1 MQDYVVDSEN
11 LCKCYQGEIRVI
23 VNLQNP
29 AQKLI
34 AKIFMAQ
41 NDPNY
46 IKENRILTTLTNA
59 ANNENI
65 IHLIPQNNIN
75 LILGE
80 GYPMNT
86 LCLFYQYYE
95 KGNMSKY
102 IDKSFPRN
110 RIDESYA
117 KYIGYK
123 LIRAVDVIHQNN
135 IAHNKLTIHN
145 IMFDNNFEPFIIHFI
160 EANDNINNNL
170 EFVEDNQALANILLI
185 LISDGLD
192 VKMEIKN
199 NNLKFLHNGKKIPE
213 ELFWKYVGNPSDN
226 FKAIIHSLMENN
238 NINLSNLLQ
247 NPWFQG
253 VVQTPQIRE
262 GMRAFFNTI
271 NQNLIDNPIDIEY
284 EFSEYIGN
292 TEINT
297 QIYSLFNDDINMKG
311 ISGTNI
317 SEIFKKMEI
326 RKTKFKPNGVLFNYL
341 LLKLKNYN
349 RSSNFF
355 NDFMFKLYSELPT
368 IKSQEGFYINSE
380 LASQNCDFSY
390 LSFNLEIKEIDK
402 NEQEN
407 YYEHLIINLELI
419 EFDDKSN
426 DTNNQKK
433 FYLLFNYIQG
443 EILYYYQ
450 FLKLFKQKAREIL
463 NGYFSENKLNN
474 NNK

>member
-1 MQDYVVDSEN
+1 MQNYVVDSDN
-11 LCKCYQGEIRVI
+11 LCKCYQGEIYI
-23 VNLQNP
+23 FVNLQNP
-29 AQKLI
+29 NQKLI
-34 AKIFMAQ
+34 AKIFKDQ
-41 NDPNY
+41 NDQNY

-65 IHLIPQNNIN
+65 IHLNPQNNIN

-80 GYPMNT
+80 GHPMNT
-86 LCLFYQYYE
+86 VYLLYPYCE

-102 IDKSFPRN
+102 IDKDLSRN
-110 RIDESYA
+110 RIEEDYA

-123 LIRAVDVIHQNN
+123 LIRAVDVIHRNN

-145 IMFDNNFEPFIIHFI
+145 IMFDNSFEPFIIHFI

-170 EFVEDNQALANILLI
+170 DFVEDNQALANILLI

-192 VKMEIKN
+192 VKIETKN
-199 NNLKFLHNGKKIPE
+199 NKLKFFNNGKGIPE
-213 ELFWKYVGNPSDN
+213 ELFWKYVGNPSED
-226 FKAIIHSLMENN
+226 FKDIIRSLMENN

-253 VVQTPQIRE
+253 VVQNPQIIDRMRE
-262 GMRAFFNTI
+262 FFNTI
-271 NQNLIDNPIDIEY
+271 NQNLIDNRIDDIVY
-284 EFSEYIGN
+284 DFSEYIGN
-292 TEINT
+292 TQINAKNF
-297 QIYSLFNDDINMKG
+297 SLFNDDINMKS

-317 SEIFKKMEI
+317 IEIFEKMEI

-349 RSSNFF
+349 ESSKFF
-355 NDFMFKLYSELPT
+355 NKFMLKLYSELPA

-380 LASQNCDFSY
+380 LTSENCDFSY
-390 LSFNLEIKEIDK
+390 LSFNLEIKEIIKEIDK
-402 NEQEN
+402 NEEEN
-407 YYEHLIINLELI
+407 NYEHLIINLELI
-419 EFDDKSN
+419 EFDDKSD
-426 DTNNQKK
+426 DTNNPKQ
-433 FYLLFNYIQG
+433 FYLLFNYTQG

-463 NGYFSENKLNN
+463 NGFFCLNKN
-474 NNK
+474 

>member
-1 MQDYVVDSEN
+1 M
-11 LCKCYQGEIRVI
+11 
-23 VNLQNP
+23 
-29 AQKLI
+29 KL
-34 AKIFMAQ
+34 
-41 NDPNY
+41 
-46 IKENRILTTLTNA
+46 
-59 ANNENI
+59 
-65 IHLIPQNNIN
+65 
-75 LILGE
+75 
-80 GYPMNT
+80 
-86 LCLFYQYYE
+86 
-95 KGNMSKY
+95 
-102 IDKSFPRN
+102 
-110 RIDESYA
+110 
-117 KYIGYK
+117 
-123 LIRAVDVIHQNN
+123 
-135 IAHNKLTIHN
+135 
-145 IMFDNNFEPFIIHFI
+145 
-160 EANDNINNNL
+160 
-170 EFVEDNQALANILLI
+170 
-185 LISDGLD
+185 
-192 VKMEIKN
+192 EIK
-199 NNLKFLHNGKKIPE
+199 K
-213 ELFWKYVGNPSDN
+213 
-226 FKAIIHSLMENN
+226 
-238 NINLSNLLQ
+238 INLSNLLQ

-271 NQNLIDNPIDIEY
+271 NQNLIDNTIDDIEY

-297 QIYSLFNDDINMKG
+297 QNYSLFNDDINMKG

-326 RKTKFKPNGVLFNYL
+326 RKSKFKPNGVLFNYL

-355 NDFMFKLYSELPT
+355 NDFMLKLYSELPT